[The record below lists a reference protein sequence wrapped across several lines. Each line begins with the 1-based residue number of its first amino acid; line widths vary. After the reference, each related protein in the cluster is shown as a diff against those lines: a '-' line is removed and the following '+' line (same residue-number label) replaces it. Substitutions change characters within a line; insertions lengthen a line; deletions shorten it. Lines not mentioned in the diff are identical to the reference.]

1 MSAGMPTPGG
11 GVDAQI
17 RLARALLLLFVAG
30 LVLAWGLSPSR
41 SVITER
47 LLGNIALSQESGFD
61 ASFGAFPELV
71 KDNGGAV
78 PVPPEPTAPL
88 RTPEYRGLAW
98 LNSQPADGYTL
109 QVAMMT
115 HERAVGEFLFMRP
128 DRDRFIYFKVP
139 VMPDPAE
146 TGSEVVYR
154 YAVCYGQF
162 ASREEAL
169 NVAAAI
175 PNLPGQA
182 LTRSWKHY
190 QEQHAA
196 LPEPVPVIVTPEA
209 SGADAATGPAPDVVP
224 ASPAAAEAVPGGVP
238 VTSLPATAAE
248 AGD

>member
-1 MSAGMPTPGG
+1 MH
-11 GVDAQI
+11 
-17 RLARALLLLFVAG
+17 LARRDPALVALFDG
-30 LVLAWGLSPSR
+30 SR
-41 SVITER
+41 H
-47 LLGNIALSQESGFD
+47 
-61 ASFGAFPELV
+61 
-71 KDNGGAV
+71 
-78 PVPPEPTAPL
+78 APA
-88 RTPEYRGLAW
+88 P
-98 LNSQPADGYTL
+98 
-109 QVAMMT
+109 
-115 HERAVGEFLFMRP
+115 
-128 DRDRFIYFKVP
+128 I
-139 VMPDPAE
+139 DPAE
-146 TGSEVVYR
+146 PEAEVVYR